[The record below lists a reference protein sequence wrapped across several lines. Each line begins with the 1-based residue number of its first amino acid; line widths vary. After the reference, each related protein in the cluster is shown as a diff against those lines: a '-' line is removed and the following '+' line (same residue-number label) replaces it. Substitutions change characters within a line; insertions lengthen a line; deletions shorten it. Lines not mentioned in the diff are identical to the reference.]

1 MRELLSGNYAIA
13 EAVRLA
19 KAQLIPAYP
28 ITPQTP
34 IYERLSEME
43 AQGTLPGIMVRVE
56 SEHSA
61 MAMCVSASL
70 AGARVFTATSSQGLA
85 LMHEMLHY
93 ASGNRVPVVMGCVNR
108 VLAVPW
114 SFGSDQ
120 TDTLSQRDTGW
131 MQFYCEDNQEA
142 FDTVIQAYKVSE
154 AIFLPSMVIID
165 AFFNS
170 HFIEPMDVPDQ
181 SLIDKFLPQA
191 VLPERFDIENPAF
204 VSNVVTAG
212 SQFLPFREAGFKD
225 MEKAKEI
232 IREVDQEFAEQF
244 GRGYGMVEAV
254 HTEDAGLV
262 LVTSGSM
269 TSTARVAVD
278 SLRKKGFKVG
288 LLKIKTFRPF
298 PSKEVR
304 SALKSARKVAVIDR
318 NISIGKEGIFC
329 QELKSALYNSAV
341 RPPVYGY
348 IAGLDGLNVS
358 PEILEGIA
366 TEVMGKAEPDDLPVW
381 IRGNRNG

>member
-43 AQGTLPGIMVRVE
+43 AQGILPGIMVRVE

-61 MAMCVSASL
+61 MAMCISASL
-70 AGARVFTATSSQGLA
+70 TGARVFTATSSQGLA
-85 LMHEMLHY
+85 LMHEMLHN
-93 ASGNRVPVVMGCVNR
+93 ASGNRVPIVMGCVNR

-120 TDTLSQRDTGW
+120 TDTLAQRDTGW
-131 MQFYCEDNQEA
+131 MQLYCEDNQEA
-142 FDTVIQAYKVSE
+142 FDTVIQAYKISE
-154 AIFLPSMVIID
+154 AVMLPSMVIID

-170 HFIEPMDVPDQ
+170 HFIEPMEVPEQ
-181 SLIDKFLPQA
+181 AMIDRFLPQA
-191 VLPERFDIENPAF
+191 DLPQRFDIENPAF

-212 SQFLPFREAGFKD
+212 AQFVPFRKTGFED
-225 MEKAKEI
+225 MEKAKVVI
-232 IREVDQEFAEQF
+232 KEVDKEFKEHF
-244 GRGYGMVEAV
+244 GRGYGMVESL
-254 HTEDAGLV
+254 HTEEAQLV
-262 LVTSGSM
+262 FITSGSM

-278 SLRKKGFKVG
+278 FLRNKGLRVG

-298 PSKEVR
+298 PSEEVR
-304 SALKSARKVAVIDR
+304 SALQGVGKVAVIDR
-318 NISIGKEGIFC
+318 NISLGKEGIFC
-329 QELKSALYNSAV
+329 QEVKSALYNSKV
-341 RPPVYGY
+341 RPPIYGY
-348 IAGLDGLNVS
+348 IAGLDGLDVT

-366 TEVMGKAEPDDLPVW
+366 MEVMNKEKPDEVPVW
-381 IRGNRNG
+381 VQ

>member
-1 MRELLSGNYAIA
+1 MRELLSGNHAIA

-70 AGARVFTATSSQGLA
+70 SGARVFTATSSQGLA

-120 TDTLSQRDTGW
+120 TDTLAQRDTGW

-142 FDTVIQAYKVSE
+142 FDTIIQAYKISE
-154 AIFLPSMVIID
+154 AILLPSMVVID

-181 SLIDKFLPQA
+181 DLIDQFLPQA
-191 VLPERFDIENPAF
+191 MLPERFDVENPAF
-204 VSNVVTAG
+204 VSNVVTSS
-212 SQFLPFREAGFKD
+212 SQFLPFREASFAD
-225 MEKAKEI
+225 MEKAKTI
-232 IREVDQEFAEQF
+232 ISEVDRKFEEQF

-254 HTEDAGLV
+254 HTEDAQLV

-269 TSTARVAVD
+269 TSTARMAID
-278 SLRKKGFKVG
+278 SLRKGGLKIG
-288 LLKIKTFRPF
+288 LLKIKAFRPF
-298 PSKEVR
+298 PSKEVE
-304 SALKSARKVAVIDR
+304 SALQSVAKVAVIDR

-329 QELKSALYNSAV
+329 QELKSALYNSTV
-341 RPPVYGY
+341 RPPIYGY
-348 IAGLDGLNVS
+348 IAGLDGLDVS

-366 TEVMGKAEPDDLPVW
+366 LEVLNKEGPNDLPIW
-381 IRGNRNG
+381 IRGS

>member
-1 MRELLSGNYAIA
+1 MRELLSGNHAIA

-70 AGARVFTATSSQGLA
+70 SGARVFTATSSQGLA

-120 TDTLSQRDTGW
+120 TDTLAQRDTGW

-142 FDTVIQAYKVSE
+142 FDTIIQAYKISE
-154 AIFLPSMVIID
+154 AILLPSMVVID

-181 SLIDKFLPQA
+181 DLIDQFLPQA
-191 VLPERFDIENPAF
+191 MLPERFDVENPAF
-204 VSNVVTAG
+204 VSNVVTSS
-212 SQFLPFREAGFKD
+212 SQFLPFREASFAD
-225 MEKAKEI
+225 MEKAKTI
-232 IREVDQEFAEQF
+232 ISEVDREFEEQF

-254 HTEDAGLV
+254 HTEDAQLV

-269 TSTARVAVD
+269 TGTARMAID
-278 SLRKKGFKVG
+278 SLRKGGLKIG
-288 LLKIKTFRPF
+288 LLKIKAFRPF
-298 PSKEVR
+298 PSKEVE
-304 SALKSARKVAVIDR
+304 SALQSVAKVAVIDR

-329 QELKSALYNSAV
+329 QELKSALYNSTV
-341 RPPVYGY
+341 RPPIYGY
-348 IAGLDGLNVS
+348 IAGLDGLDVS

-366 TEVMGKAEPDDLPVW
+366 LEVLNKEGPNDLPIW
-381 IRGNRNG
+381 IRGS